1 MVKSTGAS
9 WLFTVAATVLM
20 AGCGSAPEKPAD
32 VKARIS
38 ASADVN
44 PNSEGRPSPV
54 HVRIFQLKEDGAFM
68 SADFWS
74 LVDKEQEILG
84 DSLVQRLEE
93 DLAPG
98 EQKEFE
104 LKIAPEARVLAV
116 MAEFADYRNAQWRV
130 IAQTPN
136 KSLLDMVKKDRVS
149 IQIEKNRAIIV
160 VGD

>member
-9 WLFTVAATVLM
+9 WLFTAAATILI

-74 LVDKEQEILG
+74 LVDKEQETLG
-84 DSLVQRLEE
+84 DSLVLRLEE

-98 EQKEFE
+98 E
-104 LKIAPEARVLAV
+104 
-116 MAEFADYRNAQWRV
+116 
-130 IAQTPN
+130 
-136 KSLLDMVKKDRVS
+136 
-149 IQIEKNRAIIV
+149 
-160 VGD
+160 